1 MGLELQ
7 SFEESTTIGINFS
20 QKLKM
25 MKGFG
30 SSTKIKLNPID
41 CLIALEQKKIKSY
54 ADRMLIS
61 MYKKINLQSADEGLD
76 LYEREFEL
84 KKNQEEKRMED
95 FRDNSTKE
103 PSKATLRKIWS
114 YRRSNTT
121 FSNHDTK
128 RE

>member
-1 MGLELQ
+1 MLELQ
-7 SFEESTTIGINFS
+7 SFEESNTIGINFS

-30 SSTKIKLNPID
+30 SSTKFKLNPID

-95 FRDNSTKE
+95 FRDSSTKE
-103 PSKATLRKIWS
+103 PSKATLRKI
-114 YRRSNTT
+114 
-121 FSNHDTK
+121 
-128 RE
+128 